1 MLSASLPNVIHWDWR
16 RGQNP
21 PFDPAICG
29 WELRSLICNVI
40 SIDIFVLLCIPF
52 VPTRSS
58 SRQSSLR
65 KFLQQL
71 RPAVGAH
78 VRRGQLDCCDGLHG
92 EGYVVSTAGV
102 QAALLADV
110 GAAGRLRVA
119 PCAAPCKRPI
129 LGRSSSQVQVASRRL
144 LFNCHRWRYDTQ
156 FCETAKQDGF
166 GRGFGPETGPWKAS
180 RPKRSFFE
188 TPSRRR
194 WRHEINMALVS
205 HPCMRP

>member
-1 MLSASLPNVIHWDWR
+1 MLSASLPLGATLCVIPGRGWR
-16 RGQNP
+16 GGLP
-21 PFDPAICG
+21 PSTP
-29 WELRSLICNVI
+29 RSEGGSQKPYLQCI
-40 SIDIFVLLCIPF
+40 SIDIFILLCITF

-78 VRRGQLDCCDGLHG
+78 VRRGQLDCCDGLQG
-92 EGYVVSTAGV
+92 EGSVVSAAGV

-129 LGRSSSQVQVASRRL
+129 LGRSSSQVQAASRRL
-144 LFNCHRWRYDTQ
+144 LFDFHRWRYDTQ
-156 FCETAKQDGF
+156 FCETTAKQDGF

-180 RPKRSFFE
+180 RQTLVFRDARRSHNRVLMYL
-188 TPSRRR
+188 T
-194 WRHEINMALVS
+194 L
-205 HPCMRP
+205 